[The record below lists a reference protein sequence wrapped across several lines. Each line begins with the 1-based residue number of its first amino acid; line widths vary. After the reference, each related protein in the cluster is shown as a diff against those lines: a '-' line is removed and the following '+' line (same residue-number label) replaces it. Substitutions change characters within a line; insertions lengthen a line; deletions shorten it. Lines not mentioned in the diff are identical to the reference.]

1 MGLLSSIEL
10 LMIGGAIF
18 VAFGFIGLAF
28 RQNRKSAVNKASP
41 TQELTP
47 NRTAKGYAGIRVCR
61 SQTEGEAE
69 VTRPWTDA
77 ETRRLRALARG
88 RSAPRT

>member
-28 RQNRKSAVNKASP
+28 QP

-47 NRTAKGYAGIRVCR
+47 TERLKAMRESASAGARLKGK
-61 SQTEGEAE
+61 
-69 VTRPWTDA
+69 PK
-77 ETRRLRALARG
+77 
-88 RSAPRT
+88 

>member
-28 RQNRKSAVNKASP
+28 QQNRNSAVNKASP

-47 NRTAKGYAGIRVCR
+47 TERLRAMRGIRVCR

-69 VTRPWTDA
+69 VTR
-77 ETRRLRALARG
+77 RG
-88 RSAPRT
+88 LKPRQPG

>member
-41 TQELTP
+41 TQAFTP
-47 NRTAKGYAGIRVCR
+47 TERLKAMRESASAG
-61 SQTEGEAE
+61 A
-69 VTRPWTDA
+69 
-77 ETRRLRALARG
+77 RLRG
-88 RSAPRT
+88 KPK